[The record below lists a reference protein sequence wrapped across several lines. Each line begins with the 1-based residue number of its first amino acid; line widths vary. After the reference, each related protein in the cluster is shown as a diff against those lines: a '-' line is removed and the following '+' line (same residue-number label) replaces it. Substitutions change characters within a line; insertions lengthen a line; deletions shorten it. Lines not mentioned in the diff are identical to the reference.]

1 MSSYST
7 EDVDSFGGS
16 TDEDEE
22 DKGPTIDEILA
33 TVTKTI
39 KTMLEKNT
47 TNKKIYDNY
56 IQNTKANGG
65 VYRKHLLKHLEDI
78 HRESDLLKEYLSRKT
93 PIRGVLCMG
102 INWYILHDVKNTM
115 KRMKEAELLY
125 EVFKRM
131 EDMHKRMERV
141 EREKKEELLEEV
153 SKQMEDMHKKLEG
166 VERVKK
172 EKLLEEVSKQMEDMN
187 TMMKGEYF
195 QDPSD

>member
-1 MSSYST
+1 METSSYSS

-22 DKGPTIDEILA
+22 DKGPSIDEILA

-39 KTMLEKNT
+39 HTMLEQNT
-47 TNKKIYDNY
+47 RNRKIYDNY
-56 IQNTKANGG
+56 LENTKKNGG

-78 HRESDLLKEYLSRKT
+78 HRESDLLKKYLSIKCM
-93 PIRGVLCMG
+93 IGGVLSIG
-102 INWYILHDVKNTM
+102 IDWYILHDVKNTM

-125 EVFKRM
+125 EVFK
-131 EDMHKRMERV
+131 
-141 EREKKEELLEEV
+141 
-153 SKQMEDMHKKLEG
+153 QMEDMHKIMKG

-172 EKLLEEVSKQMEDMN
+172 EELLEEVSKQMEDMN

-195 QDPSD
+195 HDPTD